1 MGRKTLKQRQQR
13 EKQRTLDKLQEAQEE
28 LGIELD
34 NEEKE
39 LELEKNPTARVEQLK
54 AEVREA
60 NTSDPEEIMLLIME
74 IFTIEVL
81 YPEPGKFYTFV
92 YNAKTPNETYDQHP
106 LIACMEL
113 FRWGFRGLNFHW
125 QNYRNYTWEELP
137 GQLHVVEFQEL
148 DELLALQ
155 YGKFILNN

>member
-1 MGRKTLKQRQQR
+1 MGRKTLKQRQ
-13 EKQRTLDKLQEAQEE
+13 ERTLARLQAAQLEE
-28 LGIELD
+28 GIVED

-39 LELEKNPTARVEQLK
+39 LELEKNPTARVDALK
-54 AEVREA
+54 RAVLEA

-81 YPEPGKFYTFV
+81 YPEPGKFYTYV
-92 YNAKTPNETYDQHP
+92 YNAATPDITYDQHP
-106 LIACMEL
+106 LIACTGL

-125 QNYRNYTWEELP
+125 QEYRNYTWEEIA
-137 GQLHVVEFQEL
+137 GKLHVVEWQEL

-155 YGKFILNN
+155 YGKFLLNN

>member
-1 MGRKTLKQRQQR
+1 MGRKTLKQRQ
-13 EKQRTLDKLQEAQEE
+13 ERTLARLQEAQLEE
-28 LGIELD
+28 GIVED

-39 LELEKNPTARVEQLK
+39 LELEKHPTARVEELK
-54 AEVREA
+54 AAVLREK
-60 NTSDPEEIMLLIME
+60 TTDPEEIMLLIME

-125 QNYRNYTWEELP
+125 QKYRNYTWEDVSGKLN
-137 GQLHVVEFQEL
+137 VVEFQEL

-155 YGKFILNN
+155 YGKFLLNK

>member
-1 MGRKTLKQRQQR
+1 MARKTLQQR
-13 EKQRTLDKLQEAQEE
+13 RNRDLARLQEAQQE
-28 LGIELD
+28 LGIEED
-34 NEEKE
+34 NQEKE
-39 LELEKNPTARVEQLK
+39 LELEKNPTARVEELK
-54 AEVREA
+54 AAVEA
-60 NTSDPEEIMLLIME
+60 ENTTDPEEIMLLIME

-81 YPEPGKFYTFV
+81 YPEPGRFYTFV

-125 QNYRNYTWEELP
+125 QKYRNYTWEEVS
-137 GQLHVVEFQEL
+137 GKLHVVEFQEL

-155 YGKFILNN
+155 YGKFLLNK

>member
-1 MGRKTLKQRQQR
+1 MTDSFGFDLEQK
-13 EKQRTLDKLQEAQEE
+13 EEALSLESNPTWRVEE
-28 LGIELD
+28 L
-34 NEEKE
+34 
-39 LELEKNPTARVEQLK
+39 KNRLPEI
-54 AEVREA
+54 
-60 NTSDPEEIMLLIME
+60 NTDDPEEIMLLIME
-74 IFTIEVL
+74 IFTLEAL

-125 QNYRNYTWEELP
+125 QKYRNYTWEEVS
-137 GQLHVVEFQEL
+137 GKLHVVEFQEL

-155 YGKFILNN
+155 YGKFLLNK

>member
-1 MGRKTLKQRQQR
+1 MARKTLQQR
-13 EKQRTLDKLQEAQEE
+13 RNRDLARLQEAQQE
-28 LGIELD
+28 LGIEED
-34 NEEKE
+34 NQEKE
-39 LELEKNPTARVEQLK
+39 LELERNPTSRVEELK
-54 AEVREA
+54 AAVEA
-60 NTSDPEEIMLLIME
+60 ENTTDPEEIMLLIME

-125 QNYRNYTWEELP
+125 QKYRNYTWEEVS
-137 GQLHVVEFQEL
+137 GKLHVVEYQEL

-155 YGKFILNN
+155 YGKFLLNK

>member
-1 MGRKTLKQRQQR
+1 MARKTLQQR
-13 EKQRTLDKLQEAQEE
+13 RNRDLARLQEAQQE
-28 LGIELD
+28 LGIEED
-34 NEEKE
+34 NQEKE
-39 LELEKNPTARVEQLK
+39 LELERNPTVRVEELK
-54 AEVREA
+54 AAVEA
-60 NTSDPEEIMLLIME
+60 ENTTDPEEIMLLIME

-125 QNYRNYTWEELP
+125 QKYRNYTWEEVS
-137 GQLHVVEFQEL
+137 GKLHVVEYQEL

-155 YGKFILNN
+155 YGKFLLNK

>member
-1 MGRKTLKQRQQR
+1 MGRKTLKQRQ
-13 EKQRTLDKLQEAQEE
+13 ERTLAKLQEAQEE
-28 LGIELD
+28 LGIEED
-34 NEEKE
+34 NQEKE
-39 LELEKNPTARVEQLK
+39 LKLEQHPTARVEELK
-54 AEVREA
+54 AAVQSE
-60 NTSDPEEIMLLIME
+60 NTTDPEEIMLLIME

-125 QNYRNYTWEELP
+125 QSYRNYTWEEIA
-137 GQLHVVEFQEL
+137 GKLHVVEFQEL

-155 YGKFILNN
+155 YGKFLLNK